1 MMDKLLDII
10 FPPKCPF
17 CKRILESPIP
27 ICRDCFSSLPF
38 TEENACSICGRPIGE
53 FSHNICASCR
63 SNKIN
68 FKHSFVPLI
77 YKENARDT
85 LLALKSGYHPYYA
98 KAFAYLIADKIL
110 SSEEFVSFDYI
121 TYVPQNRASKF
132 KRGYNQAE
140 LIAKELS
147 RILNV
152 ECVPTL
158 YRTDDGKKQS
168 TLGAKERM
176 ENVKKCYF
184 PLDKKFSGTVLLT
197 DDIYTTGST
206 ANHCSMLLKRMGFDR
221 VYLAVA
227 EIKTGDD

>member
-1 MMDKLLDII
+1 MLNKLLDII

-17 CKRILESPIP
+17 CQKILDSAVPV
-27 ICRDCFSSLPF
+27 CRECFSTLPF
-38 TEENACSICGRPIGE
+38 NEGDCCRICARPIGE
-53 FSHNICASCR
+53 FSHSICASCR
-63 SNKIN
+63 SMKIN
-68 FKHSFVPLI
+68 FVHSFAPLI
-77 YKENARDT
+77 YKENARMT
-85 LLALKSGYHPYYA
+85 LLALKSGHHPYYA

-110 SSEEFVSFDYI
+110 SSPDYVAFDYI
-121 TYVPQNRASKF
+121 TFVPQSKTSRF
-132 KRGYNQAE
+132 TRGYNQAE

-147 RILNV
+147 KILNV
-152 ECVPTL
+152 ECIPTL

-168 TLGAKERM
+168 SLGAKERM

-221 VYLAVA
+221 VYIAIA
-227 EIKTGDD
+227 AIKDN